1 MQRQTTPVIKQIE
14 DLVADIPGWSP
25 IDQLFAL
32 FNLVYNSA
40 GLEGDVIELGS
51 WCGRSSAVLAL
62 AATHTRRTTVHC
74 IDLFP
79 EKDDWYRNSDG
90 TYSLSVTIEGRTFAA
105 YQEQTVWGEP
115 FAKDIE
121 PLYAKHNGVYEVF
134 RDALAR
140 NGLDS
145 VVTAHRGTLATFSD
159 TAPSSLKCRVAFV
172 DGDHSYGAVCEDI
185 ERIERF
191 LVPGGWISF
200 DDAFSHYD
208 GVNRA
213 ITDRII
219 NNPTYE
225 LCQQM
230 TRKLFVARRKTS

>member
-1 MQRQTTPVIKQIE
+1 MHSQTTPVIKQIE

-25 IDQLFAL
+25 VDQLFTL
-32 FNLVYNSA
+32 FNLVYVTG

-62 AATHTRRTTVHC
+62 AARHTQGTKVHC

-79 EKDDWYRNSDG
+79 EKNDWYRNADG
-90 TYSLSVTIEGRTFAA
+90 SYSFSVTIGDRSFAA
-105 YQEQTVWGEP
+105 YQEQTVWAEP
-115 FAKDIE
+115 FAKDIA
-121 PLYAKHNGVYEVF
+121 PLYEKHNGVFELF

-140 NGLDS
+140 NGLNH
-145 VVTAHRGTLATFSD
+145 VVAPHRGTLSTFSEA
-159 TAPSSLKCRVAFV
+159 APRGLKCRVAFV
-172 DGDHSYGAVCEDI
+172 DGDHSYRAVCEDI
-185 ERIERF
+185 ERIERL
-191 LVPGGWISF
+191 LVPGGWICF

-219 NNPTYE
+219 NNPGYE
-225 LCQQM
+225 LHQQM
-230 TRKLFVARRKTS
+230 TRKLFIARKRMG